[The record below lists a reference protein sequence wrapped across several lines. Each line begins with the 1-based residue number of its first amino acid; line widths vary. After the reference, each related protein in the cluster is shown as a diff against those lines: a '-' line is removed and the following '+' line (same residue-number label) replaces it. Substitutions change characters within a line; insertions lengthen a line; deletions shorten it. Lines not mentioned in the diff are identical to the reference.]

1 MKIKYICV
9 ILSAVC
15 FSAYGKSEYKLMN
28 VDVDYTD
35 TLSIQRGLGTY
46 INYCIACHSMKEVTL
61 GSLKKVGLTESQIK
75 DFVVFNK
82 DAKMTE
88 YLKSSL
94 DPKSAKVGFG
104 IVPPDLSLSVRSRG
118 EDWLYTYFLSFYEDS
133 QSSHGWNNP
142 LIPGLAMP
150 HVLANIENE
159 LKKVSVGNNN
169 IEYNNYIK
177 DLVTFL
183 AFASEP
189 NRVDRKII
197 GLYVVLF
204 LIFLLIPFTLL
215 KNEFWKDI
223 KK

>member
-1 MKIKYICV
+1 MKTKYVFIIFLV
-9 ILSAVC
+9 LT
-15 FSAYGKSEYKLMN
+15 FSAFAKSEFNLI
-28 VDVDYTD
+28 DVDIDYSD

-75 DFVVFNK
+75 DFVVSNK

-88 YLKSSL
+88 HLKSGL
-94 DPKSAKVGFG
+94 DPESAKAGFG
-104 IVPPDLSLSVRSRG
+104 IVPPDLSLTVRSRG

-133 QSSHGWNNP
+133 KSSHGWNNP
-142 LIPGLAMP
+142 LIPNLAMP

-159 LKKVSVGNNN
+159 FKKVSVGNNN

-177 DLVTFL
+177 DLVNFL

-223 KK
+223 DK

>member
-1 MKIKYICV
+1 
-9 ILSAVC
+9 
-15 FSAYGKSEYKLMN
+15 
-28 VDVDYTD
+28 
-35 TLSIQRGLGTY
+35 
-46 INYCIACHSMKEVTL
+46 
-61 GSLKKVGLTESQIK
+61 
-75 DFVVFNK
+75 
-82 DAKMTE
+82 
-88 YLKSSL
+88 
-94 DPKSAKVGFG
+94 
-104 IVPPDLSLSVRSRG
+104 
-118 EDWLYTYFLSFYEDS
+118 
-133 QSSHGWNNP
+133 
-142 LIPGLAMP
+142 MP

-177 DLVTFL
+177 DLVNFL

-223 KK
+223 EK

>member
-1 MKIKYICV
+1 
-9 ILSAVC
+9 
-15 FSAYGKSEYKLMN
+15 
-28 VDVDYTD
+28 
-35 TLSIQRGLGTY
+35 
-46 INYCIACHSMKEVTL
+46 MKEVTL
-61 GSLKKVGLTESQIK
+61 GSLQKVGLTESQIK

-82 DAKMTE
+82 EAKMTE

-94 DPKSAKVGFG
+94 DPQSAKAGFG

-169 IEYNNYIK
+169 IKYNNYIK

-223 KK
+223 KNNKLI

>member
-1 MKIKYICV
+1 
-9 ILSAVC
+9 
-15 FSAYGKSEYKLMN
+15 
-28 VDVDYTD
+28 
-35 TLSIQRGLGTY
+35 
-46 INYCIACHSMKEVTL
+46 
-61 GSLKKVGLTESQIK
+61 
-75 DFVVFNK
+75 
-82 DAKMTE
+82 
-88 YLKSSL
+88 
-94 DPKSAKVGFG
+94 
-104 IVPPDLSLSVRSRG
+104 
-118 EDWLYTYFLSFYEDS
+118 
-133 QSSHGWNNP
+133 
-142 LIPGLAMP
+142 MP

-169 IEYNNYIK
+169 IEYRSYIK